1 MGSTQSTWG
10 VTHCLHLS
18 SARSDRKLLLSQC
31 SDLSL
36 PPASLLPP
44 PVSLLTPRMLK
55 SLRNRDLMPVMAVT
69 ELLSP
74 RKMVQFTEKS
84 PLLMERES
92 DSTATL
98 IRMVT
103 PSLSDTPL
111 VRMDSESWKELTFPP
126 ELTDK
131 TLLHLLP
138 RLPQS
143 PPQLQ
148 FSLLP
153 LLFRLHLLPNPLIMT
168 MLMSQL
174 TPTSTHSSTHM
185 TQPTVTSD
193 STQTEQ
199 TLPPNLPQS
208 LPRTLEFLPALTVP
222 ESTPSS
228 THLTPLTSR
237 LVFWPVTRLASEL
250 SNQLSPFRELRCQS
264 DRFQSSSLSRPPPP
278 HPDSSHQA
286 TFSSTDSRQ
295 DSTLTSPPSNL
306 KV

>member
-98 IRMVT
+98 IKMAT
-103 PSLSDTPL
+103 PSLSDTLL

-131 TLLHLLP
+131 TLLHLLQ

-148 FSLLP
+148 FSKPP
-153 LLFRLHLLPNPLIMT
+153 LLFRLHQLPNPLITT

-185 TQPTVTSD
+185 
-193 STQTEQ
+193 
-199 TLPPNLPQS
+199 
-208 LPRTLEFLPALTVP
+208 
-222 ESTPSS
+222 
-228 THLTPLTSR
+228 TPLTSR

-250 SNQLSPFRELRCQS
+250 SNQLSQFR
-264 DRFQSSSLSRPPPP
+264 
-278 HPDSSHQA
+278 
-286 TFSSTDSRQ
+286 
-295 DSTLTSPPSNL
+295 
-306 KV
+306 

>member
-98 IRMVT
+98 IRRVT

-138 RLPQS
+138 RLPQH
-143 PPQLQ
+143 QL
-148 FSLLP
+148 
-153 LLFRLHLLPNPLIMT
+153 
-168 MLMSQL
+168 SQL
-174 TPTSTHSSTHM
+174 PPTSTHSSTHM

-193 STQTEQ
+193 STLTEP
-199 TLPPNLPQS
+199 TLPPNLPQ
-208 LPRTLEFLPALTVP
+208 LLLRTLEFLPVLTVP

-250 SNQLSPFRELRCQS
+250 SNQLSQLRELRCQ
-264 DRFQSSSLSRPPPP
+264 
-278 HPDSSHQA
+278 
-286 TFSSTDSRQ
+286 
-295 DSTLTSPPSNL
+295 
-306 KV
+306 